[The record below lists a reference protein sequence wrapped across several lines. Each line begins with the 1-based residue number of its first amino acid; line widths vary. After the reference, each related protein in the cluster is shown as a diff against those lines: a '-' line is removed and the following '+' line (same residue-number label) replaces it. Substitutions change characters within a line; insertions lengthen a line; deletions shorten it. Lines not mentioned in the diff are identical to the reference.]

1 MRKTVVVGLDK
12 DSFVCYS
19 LNRTNKTCESEWT
32 SSSNSS
38 NSSNNSTEST
48 KSNTRSGISTHKEV
62 VMNINKFTQKSME
75 AVQNCEKLAY
85 EYGNQQMEQ
94 EHLLYSL
101 LTLEDSLIFKLIT
114 KMEIS
119 GDDFLRETRQKLEGL
134 NKVSGGGQ
142 MYVSKDLNQVLIH
155 AEDEAKAM
163 GDEYVSVEHLFLALL
178 RQPDRVLK
186 ALFQSYQI
194 DREHFLQAL
203 STVRGNQRVV
213 SDNPEATYDTL
224 EKYGADLVERARSQK
239 LDPVIGR
246 DSEIRNVIRILSR
259 KTKNNPVLMG
269 EPGVGKTAV
278 VEGLAQRIV
287 RGDVPEGLKDKKLFS
302 LDMGA
307 LVAGAKYRGEFE
319 ERLKAVLDEVKK
331 SEGRIILFIDEL
343 HTIVGAGKTEG
354 SMDAGNM
361 LKPMLARG
369 ELHCI
374 GATTLDEYRKYIEKD
389 PALERRFQPV
399 LVEEPTVEDT
409 ISILRGLKERYEVF
423 HGVRIT
429 DSALVSAAVLS
440 NRYISDRFLPDK
452 AIDLVDEACAM
463 IKTELDSM
471 PTELDELSRKIM
483 QMEIEEAA
491 LKKETD
497 KLSQDRLRDLQK
509 ELAELHDGFALQKA
523 QWENEKASVDR
534 LSALREE
541 IENLNREIQGAQQAY
556 DLNRAAELQYGK
568 LPELLKQLASEEEKV
583 KNQELSLVHENV
595 TEEEI
600 AKIIS
605 RWTGIPL
612 SKLTESERSKTLQLD
627 QVLRRRVIGQ
637 EEGVSLVTEAIIR
650 SKAGIKDPT
659 KPIGSFLFLGPTG
672 VGKTELA
679 KTLAESLFDDESNMI
694 RIDMS
699 EYMEKHSVSRLI
711 GAPPGY
717 VGYDEGGQLTE
728 AVRRKP
734 YSVVLF
740 DEVEKAHPDVFN
752 VLLQV
757 LDDGRITDST
767 GKTVDFKNTILIM
780 TSNIGSQYLLE
791 GIDGEGKI
799 RDEAKD
805 LVMGDLRRHFRPEF
819 LNRLDEII
827 LFKPLAREHIV
838 GIIDLL
844 IKELNKRLA
853 DRELSLELTDEA
865 RRFVSDHGYDPVYG
879 ARPLKRYLQKHV
891 ETLAA
896 RLILGDSVRGGSKIV
911 IDVSGDCD
919 GLTARLE

>member
-1 MRKTVVVGLDK
+1 
-12 DSFVCYS
+12 
-19 LNRTNKTCESEWT
+19 
-32 SSSNSS
+32 
-38 NSSNNSTEST
+38 
-48 KSNTRSGISTHKEV
+48 
-62 VMNINKFTQKSME
+62 MNINKFTQKSME

-85 EYGNQQMEQ
+85 EYGNQQIEQ
-94 EHLLYSL
+94 EHLFYSL
-101 LTLEDSLIFKLIT
+101 LTLDDSLILKLLTKMGISKELIT
-114 KMEIS
+114 NEAQ
-119 GDDFLRETRQKLEGL
+119 QKLAGLPKVSGSSQVYISNDL
-134 NKVSGGGQ
+134 NKV
-142 MYVSKDLNQVLIH
+142 LIN
-155 AEDEAKAM
+155 AEDESKAM
-163 GDEYVSVEHLFLALL
+163 GDEYVSVEHIFLSMLKYADRTMKDLF
-178 RQPDRVLK
+178 RQYGITRDT
-186 ALFQSYQI
+186 
-194 DREHFLQAL
+194 FLQAL

-224 EKYGADLVERARSQK
+224 EKYGYDLVERAKDQK

-246 DSEIRNVIRILSR
+246 DSEIRNVIQILSR
-259 KTKNNPVLMG
+259 KTKNNPVLIG

-287 RGDVPEGLKDKKLFS
+287 RGDVPEGLKNRKLFA

-319 ERLKAVLDEVKK
+319 ERLKAVLEEVKK
-331 SEGRIILFIDEL
+331 SEGQIILFIDEL

-354 SMDAGNM
+354 SMDAGNL

-389 PALERRFQPV
+389 AALERRFQPV
-399 LVEEPTVEDT
+399 LVDQPTVEDT
-409 ISILRGLKERYEVF
+409 ISILRGIKERYEVF
-423 HGVRIT
+423 HGVKIT
-429 DSALVSAAVLS
+429 DSALVAAAVLS
-440 NRYISDRFLPDK
+440 DRYITDRFLPDK
-452 AIDLVDEACAM
+452 AIDLVDEACAL

-483 QMEIEEAA
+483 QMEIEETA

-497 KLSQDRLRDLQK
+497 HLSQERLADLQK
-509 ELAELHDGFALQKA
+509 NLAELHDEFASKKA
-523 QWENEKASVDR
+523 QWENEKNSVSH

-541 IENLNREIQGAQQAY
+541 IEQVNRDIATAQQQY
-556 DLNRAAELQYGK
+556 DLNKAAELQYGK
-568 LPELLKQLASEEEKV
+568 LPQLQKELEAEEEKV
-583 KNQELSLVHENV
+583 KNQDLSLVHESV
-595 TEEEI
+595 TEDEI
-600 AKIIS
+600 ARIIS
-605 RWTGIPL
+605 RWTGIPVN
-612 SKLTESERSKTLQLD
+612 KLNESERSKILHLD
-627 QVLRRRVIGQ
+627 TVLHKRVVGQ
-637 EEGVSLVTEAIIR
+637 DEGVEKVTEAILR

-679 KTLAESLFDDESNMI
+679 KALAEALFDDENNMV

-699 EYMEKHSVSRLI
+699 EYMEKHSVARLI

-780 TSNIGSQYLLE
+780 TSNIGSQYLLD
-791 GIDGEGKI
+791 GIDENGNIKP
-799 RDEAKD
+799 EAEAM
-805 LVMGDLRRHFRPEF
+805 VMQDLRVHFRPEF
-819 LNRLDEII
+819 LNRLDETI
-827 LFKPLAREHIV
+827 LFKPLTKDNISHIV
-838 GIIDLL
+838 DLMVADV
-844 IKELNKRLA
+844 NRRLE
-853 DRELSLELTDEA
+853 DRELKVELTDNA
-865 RRFVSDHGYDPVYG
+865 KTFVTGHGYDPAYG
-879 ARPLKRYLQKHV
+879 ARPLRRYLQKNV

-896 RLILGDSVRGGSKIV
+896 RIILEGNISEGQTIV
-911 IDVSGDCD
+911 IDTDEKGEKLIAYV
-919 GLTARLE
+919 E